1 MKKNLFTLLS
11 LYFILTHHAD
21 AKIFR
26 VGYQGTPLAGVDFA
40 YNYFSDAVA
49 AASAGDTIQIYANES
64 TGAAVGNIDK
74 KLVILGFG
82 FNLDKHPGLQVFNTD
97 QPSKVSLSLLLGS
110 DGTIISGVSGDIG
123 IGNPYGSGTISNITI
138 ERSNLSI
145 SISSYITGNT
155 VKDIFINRCVITLS
169 LSHNPP
175 YSQPVKNIQINNCI
189 LNGGITL
196 YDPGSTAYITN
207 CVSANRAGSYLSLHD
222 AQVLVKNCIIY
233 SHDYYNYNVNTI
245 YENNFFGEAQPNPLP
260 PGSNN
265 RWSQDWATIFNR
277 LGGTDDNAGYP
288 GYDAFDE
295 SYYLLKSGS
304 PAINGGINASN
315 QPTDCGIFGGEPA
328 YKYVISGIPPIP
340 AIYQLTPPAD
350 PKVTTNPYT
359 FTISVRSNN

>member
-1 MKKNLFTLLS
+1 MKKNLFTLLT
-11 LYFILTHHAD
+11 LFCIYIQNVD

-26 VGYQGTPLAGVDFA
+26 VGYTGPQLTGVDYSFGG
-40 YNYFSDAVA
+40 AVSNA
-49 AASAGDTIQIYANES
+49 NTGDTIQIYGSVQN
-64 TGAAVGNIDK
+64 GNTTVSK

-82 FNLDKHPGLQVFNTD
+82 YNLAVHPNLQLTNLNAPSSIDGLFFG
-97 QPSKVSLSLLLGS
+97 PGS
-110 DGTIISGVSGDIG
+110 DGSIVKGVSCQSFQCGDYYSTGTPMGDITFERCYGGFYFFHRPGAGLLSNVKIISCVGSNVQMYDGLNGV
-123 IGNPYGSGTISNITI
+123 
-138 ERSNLSI
+138 
-145 SISSYITGNT
+145 
-155 VKDIFINRCVITLS
+155 
-169 LSHNPP
+169 
-175 YSQPVKNIQINNCI
+175 PVNNIQIYNSI
-189 LNGGITL
+189 FQQITL
-196 YDPGSTAYITN
+196 YNPGTTAYITN
-207 CVSANRAGSYLSLHD
+207 CVSPNGVGSYLNLND

-245 YENNFFGEAQPNPLP
+245 YENNFFGETQPNPLP

-277 LGGTDDNAGYP
+277 LGGTDDYAGYP
-288 GYDAFDE
+288 SYAAFDDN
-295 SYYLLKSGS
+295 YYLLKSGS
-304 PAINGGINASN
+304 PAINGGFNASN